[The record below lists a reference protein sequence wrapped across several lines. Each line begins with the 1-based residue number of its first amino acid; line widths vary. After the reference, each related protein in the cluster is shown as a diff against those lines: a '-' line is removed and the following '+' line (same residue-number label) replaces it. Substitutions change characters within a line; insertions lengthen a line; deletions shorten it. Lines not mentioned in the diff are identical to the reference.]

1 MSTQGVGPSPG
12 GWSARRWLADAAR
25 VDEAVYAAVARTPTP
40 ALDVRLGQL
49 SRVADRSKLWMG
61 TAAVLA
67 LVGGRR
73 GRLAAAQGLLC
84 VAVNSAAVNVLVKP
98 VGRRH
103 RPDRSAAEVPE
114 LRHVRMP
121 HSRSFPSGHSASAF
135 AFAFGV
141 GHRLPVMGIPL
152 HALAG
157 AVAYSRVH
165 TGVHFPGDVVVGSML
180 GTALAQVTTG
190 ITDRYLADRH
200 RLGRSGCPPG
210 PGAAG

>member
-1 MSTQGVGPSPG
+1 MSSHDPESHG
-12 GWSARRWLADAAR
+12 GSVARRWLADAASI
-25 VDEAVYAAVARTPTP
+25 DKAVYAAVARTPTP
-40 ALDVRLGQL
+40 ALDVRLSQL
-49 SRVADRSKLWMG
+49 SRAADNSKLWMG

-73 GRLAAAQGLLC
+73 GRRAATQGLLC
-84 VAVNSAAVNVLVKP
+84 VAVNSAVVNVLVKP
-98 VGRRH
+98 LGRRH
-103 RPDRSAAEVPE
+103 RPDRAGAEVPE

-141 GHRLPVMGIPL
+141 GHQLPVVGVPL

-165 TGVHFPGDVVVGSML
+165 AGVHFPGDVVAGSML
-180 GTALAQVTTG
+180 GTALAQVTAG
-190 ITDRYLADRH
+190 VTDHLAERYAEPRD
-200 RLGRSGCPPG
+200 
-210 PGAAG
+210 